1 MQWSNVALE
10 IKSLPP
16 IFFPDDARLCYNTGV
31 GAKVTN
37 NISKMASL
45 SSEERVILQDKIKAQ
60 GEVVRKLKAA
70 KEETDE
76 AKQQVFDLPPQK

>member
-1 MQWSNVALE
+1 
-10 IKSLPP
+10 
-16 IFFPDDARLCYNTGV
+16 
-31 GAKVTN
+31 
-37 NISKMASL
+37 MASL

-76 AKQQVFDLPPQK
+76 AKQQVFDLPPQKWKMLFYVQICDF

>member
-1 MQWSNVALE
+1 
-10 IKSLPP
+10 
-16 IFFPDDARLCYNTGV
+16 
-31 GAKVTN
+31 
-37 NISKMASL
+37 MASL